1 MPLEFRTQRDGS
13 LRPTWYGRYELN
25 GRLIRLNLQVK
36 IAGTPPAS
44 RSLRDQGDTAFEV
57 SRIKAQTKLNEIVDE
72 ARRSSGA
79 VRILEKIYEEKTGEV
94 IESIE
99 LEKLSEEW
107 AKIPRRRPVNERYA
121 DQCKSTLDRFVKF
134 VQDKY
139 PQTIELMLV
148 TPTIAR
154 AFMDAE
160 AERGVTSKTWNDTL
174 KLLRATYKHLSPN
187 GGINPFEKMP
197 TKETETVFRIPFTPE
212 ELGAINE
219 AAKAD
224 DFIRP
229 IIIVGMC
236 TAMRR
241 GDCCLLEWKD
251 VDLKNRFI
259 TVKTSKTG
267 QTVSIPIFP
276 MLDAELQKLAK
287 KAGPKRTGYVFPEQA
302 KMYLENAD
310 GITWR
315 VKKILAVGLGEP
327 VEAGDDSK
335 ALPEVSTDEARERGE
350 KYIAALPDGEKRAR
364 MAAVFKFYMDGN
376 NINTVMAETKASKG
390 SVSGYL
396 NEIESAIGCRI
407 VRGSSHANK
416 GDSVK
421 DGMRDSGLYV
431 EREHGLRRASVRDFH
446 SFRVT
451 WVTLALTA
459 GVALEL
465 VQKVTGHKT
474 TDIVLKHYFQ
484 PGREAFRTALN
495 QAMPALLTYG
505 SEPDGPKSETL
516 KPESASRTG
525 ELEAE
530 KQKAEMRK
538 IIEGMTGKKNQKDKE
553 RLLEMLKGKS

>member
-13 LRPTWYGRYELN
+13 LRPTWYGRYEID

-44 RSLRDQGDTAFEV
+44 RSLREQGDLAFEL
-57 SRIKAQTKLNEIVDE
+57 SRSKAQAELDKIVADS
-72 ARRSSGA
+72 RFKSGA
-79 VRILEKIYEEKTGEV
+79 VRILEKIYEEKTGEA
-94 IESIE
+94 IKSIK
-99 LEKLSEEW
+99 LTDLAEKWE
-107 AKIPRRRPVNERYA
+107 KIFRRRPVNGRYA
-121 DQCKSTLDRFVKF
+121 DQCKSTLERFVKF
-134 VQDKY
+134 VQETY
-139 PQTIELMLV
+139 PKANELILV
-148 TPTIAR
+148 NQTIAR

-160 AERGVTSKTWNDTL
+160 AERGVASKTWNDTL
-174 KLLRATYKHLSPN
+174 KLLRATYKHLMPP
-187 GGINPFEKMP
+187 GGINPFENMP
-197 TKETETVFRIPFTPE
+197 TKETETVFRVPYSPE
-212 ELGAINE
+212 ELAAISK
-219 AAKAD
+219 AAQAD

-241 GDCCLLEWKD
+241 GDCCMLEWKD

-287 KAGPKRTGYVFPEQA
+287 KAGSKRAGYVFPEQA

-315 VKKILAVGLGEP
+315 VKKILAVGLGESVPDESSKGADELP
-327 VEAGDDSK
+327 V
-335 ALPEVSTDEARERGE
+335 VSETEARTRGE
-350 KYIAALPDGEKRAR
+350 KYIATQPDGDKRSR
-364 MAAVFKFYMDGN
+364 MTTVFKLYMDGQ
-376 NINTVMAETKASKG
+376 NIQAVMAAANVSKG

-396 NEIESAIGCRI
+396 NEIEAAIGCRI

-416 GDSVK
+416 GENLKEGMK
-421 DGMRDSGLYV
+421 DAGLYR
-431 EREHGLRRASVRDFH
+431 ERKNGLRRASVRDFH

-459 GVALEL
+459 GVPLEL

-484 PGREAFRTALN
+484 PGREAFRSALN
-495 QAMPALLTYG
+495 AALPKLLMSG
-505 SEPDGPKSETL
+505 SEAETVKPETL
-516 KPESASRTG
+516 KPVV
-525 ELEAE
+525 E
-530 KQKAEMRK
+530 KQDKAILAILEHSTSKTWKQDQARV
-538 IIEGMTGKKNQKDKE
+538 
-553 RLLEMLKGKS
+553 LEMLKEKIAN